1 MGTSKGLIVLDTK
14 KNMLVQVVGSD
25 NKLLSEY
32 ILGCGMQIFLVVRM
46 KVVHVKHDILIFKPC
61 VNSR

>member
-32 ILGCGMQIFLVVRM
+32 IFVCGIF
-46 KVVHVKHDILIFKPC
+46 
-61 VNSR
+61 